1 MTRLWTKR
9 HDAHQIGP
17 EQIGAPAPTICAPDS
32 FLRRKLD
39 PLHTV
44 ITDSNNYAQKLIH
57 QARYSTTSTP
67 IAGFFDPPFN
77 VALNTSSFACPVWQ
91 MPSGYATRKVRF
103 VRSDN
108 VQGHATFIQG
118 QSTCTVTSTAWTN
131 GQEMVT
137 VSSLPEGTTVVSGG
151 GTTSLTLSHPALA
164 SGSPFVYTLLPDSW
178 YSSSYQ
184 LQGFCDAVPI
194 PLMADLPSWWAGR
207 WGAFNLQA
215 TGSDEA
221 AAFYQPS
228 TGKYWEFW
236 QFQGN
241 ETAGY
246 TAVFGGYEPSLPT
259 NEGVM
264 PQGSGTRA
272 GGIPCA
278 AGCIYAQE
286 FYDGII
292 PHALSLALP
301 VTAPSHLPP
310 LTRNDSSALVP
321 SSSFA
326 DAIPEGAMF
335 RFPANITINPSWS
348 RFIQMVVSAVR
359 DYGLYIADTSGTV
372 QFNGEDPR
380 VVGTQF
386 SGAPLTASGSLRYLT
401 GVDPNE
407 LTTVFP
413 WEQIQQIAYP

>member
-1 MTRLWTKR
+1 MARVWIKR
-9 HDAHQIGP
+9 HDYHQVGP
-17 EQIGAPAPTICAPDS
+17 EKIGAPAPTICAPDS

-39 PLHTV
+39 PNHTIV
-44 ITDSNNYAQKLIH
+44 SDSNNYATKLIH
-57 QARYSTTSTP
+57 QARYSPTSTP
-67 IAGFFDPPFN
+67 IAGYWTPPFN
-77 VALNTSSFACPVWQ
+77 IALNTSSFSCPVWQ
-91 MPSGYATRKVRF
+91 MPAGYPTRKVRF
-103 VRSDN
+103 LHSENAR
-108 VQGHATFIQG
+108 GHATLTQG
-118 QSTCTVTSTAWTN
+118 QSTCTVTSTAWVN
-131 GQEMVT
+131 GNEICTQT
-137 VSSLPEGTTVVSGG
+137 GLPEGTTVVSGG
-151 GTTSLTLSHPALA
+151 GTTSLVLSNPALTTGTA
-164 SGSPFVYTLLPDSW
+164 DVYSLMPDSW
-178 YSSSYQ
+178 YSSSYT
-184 LQGFCDAVPI
+184 LQAYCDTVPV
-194 PLMADLPSWWAGR
+194 PLMSDMPSTWVGR
-207 WGAFNLQA
+207 WGNCNIQA
-215 TGSDEA
+215 SGSDGA
-221 AAFYQPS
+221 CSIYQPS

-236 QFQGN
+236 VLAGN
-241 ETAGY
+241 EIAGY
-246 TAVFGGYEPSLPT
+246 TAQFGGYEPNLPT
-259 NEGVM
+259 NPGIM
-264 PQGSGTRA
+264 PSGSGTRA

-321 SSSFA
+321 SGSFA

-348 RFIQMVVSAVR
+348 RFMQMVVTAVR

-372 QFNGEDPR
+372 QFNAEDPR

-386 SGAPLTASGSLRYLT
+386 SGAPVGANGSGRYLP
-401 GVDPNE
+401 GVDSSE